1 MKRYLGIF
9 ILTIMVGLSGCA
21 SDTDSDTQVSSRAYS
36 MQIQQNQNRVQTFNG
51 RRQIRSS
58 DGSMWTP
65 PAGSDEDDLWS
76 FAAITDEPPPEVAA
90 AGHDRCIVQ
99 LRPENVQAWLTPQG
113 RSLEELDALLDDKA
127 PAYYAHKLAA

>member
-65 PAGSDEDDLWS
+65 PAGSYQDKDGYILDKDGTTLGQTGFMRIDNS
-76 FAAITDEPPPEVAA
+76 NGPQFASINGYDGITAA
-90 AGHDRCIVQ
+90 
-99 LRPENVQAWLTPQG
+99 T
-113 RSLEELDALLDDKA
+113 LDAYIRRRNA
-127 PAYYAHKLAA
+127 